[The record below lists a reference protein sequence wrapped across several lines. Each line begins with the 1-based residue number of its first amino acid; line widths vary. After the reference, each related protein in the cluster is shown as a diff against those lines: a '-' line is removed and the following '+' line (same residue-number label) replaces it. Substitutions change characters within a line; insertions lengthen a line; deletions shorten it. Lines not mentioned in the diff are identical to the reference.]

1 MMVRRLLP
9 TQTTMA
15 KHNIAE
21 RLWKIRSPGLMY
33 RGEQQ
38 SLKQDTHGDEAVVDF
53 PAEENRAYGKRE
65 DIEVDKRDRNNDM
78 ICICYG
84 GDRPQDQNDWQPTP
98 PLEATSLR
106 SRRAS
111 GTAPS

>member
-1 MMVRRLLP
+1 M
-9 TQTTMA
+9 
-15 KHNIAE
+15 E
-21 RLWKIRSPGLMY
+21 
-33 RGEQQ
+33 
-38 SLKQDTHGDEAVVDF
+38 QDTHGDEAVADF

-84 GDRPQDQNDWQPTP
+84 SNRPQDKSTGSQLP
-98 PLEATSLR
+98 PLEAASLR
-106 SRRAS
+106 SGRGS